1 MSENETTGMT
11 NRLGTA
17 NGWLELMD
25 LVIGEEIMLLPVAGG
40 GNGFQGTLVEFI
52 LGANGPAFF
61 VIEKIGS
68 PRVTINFSNVAMVTR
83 VIGPSAP
90 QVTPADLVK
99 LADENGLDVPAEV
112 REAIANLES

>member
-1 MSENETTGMT
+1 MSENETTS
-11 NRLGTA
+11 RLGTA

-83 VIGPSAP
+83 VVGPSAP
-90 QVTPADLVK
+90 QVTPAGLVEF
-99 LADENGLDVPAEV
+99 ADAQGIEIPDDVRAGL
-112 REAIANLES
+112 ANLES